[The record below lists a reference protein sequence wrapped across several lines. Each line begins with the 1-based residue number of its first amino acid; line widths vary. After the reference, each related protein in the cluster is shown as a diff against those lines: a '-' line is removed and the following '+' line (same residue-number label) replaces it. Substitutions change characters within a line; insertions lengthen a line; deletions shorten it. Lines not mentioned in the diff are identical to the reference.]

1 MANKKEAELQDEMTT
16 DEVDQGVP
24 RVYEFGF
31 HLDPELPSEEVKK
44 AYQAFRSAIAE
55 RGEVVAEGEPHKI
68 QLAYTI
74 SRQEPAGRRDFDSAF
89 FCWIVYET
97 TKDMHDEILALAKD
111 DSRLVRFIDL
121 ITTKEQGRHSA
132 ELREIMMK
140 TETEEKAEDEEVS
153 DAELDAA
160 LEGAAV

>member
-1 MANKKEAELQDEMTT
+1 MADEA
-16 DEVDQGVP
+16 DQGSP

-44 AYQAFRSAIAE
+44 AYQALRGAIAE
-55 RGEVVAEGEPHKI
+55 RGEVVAEGEPHKM

-97 TKDMHDEILALAKD
+97 TKDKHDEILAVAKD
-111 DSRLVRFIDL
+111 DTRIVRFIDL
-121 ITTKEQGRHSA
+121 ITTKEQARHSA

-140 TETEEKAEDEEVS
+140 AAAEEKQQEEEEVS
-153 DAELDAA
+153 DTELDAA